1 MFSIN
6 LSTVQCISATAPD
19 TINPVCVL
27 SVERVPAVKLAE
39 LKIILPIVW
48 SNSNI
53 TRQPTAVRQNSSY
66 QPMKQSLS
74 LGSPNIVQYERALL
88 SDNKVDLA

>member
-1 MFSIN
+1 M
-6 LSTVQCISATAPD
+6 QCISPHAPD
-19 TINPVCVL
+19 TINHECVL

-53 TRQPTAVRQNSSY
+53 TRQSTAVRQNSSY